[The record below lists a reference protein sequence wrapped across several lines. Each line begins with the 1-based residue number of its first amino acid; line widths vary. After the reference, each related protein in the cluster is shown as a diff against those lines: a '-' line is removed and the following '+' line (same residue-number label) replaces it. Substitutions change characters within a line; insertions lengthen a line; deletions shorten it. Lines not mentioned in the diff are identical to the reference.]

1 MATAIVTAGA
11 GARGAYEAGVLSRV
25 LPRLL
30 DDEKESK
37 IVLVGTSAGAINT
50 AIMAGAADQGAGA
63 IAAKLAATWGDLSV
77 DKVFEGKVWPLFAY
91 AAEALGV
98 RQVHSYALLDT
109 APLRKTVTEGGYVDW
124 ARLHDRFSGTWL
136 KAAGIVATK
145 VSSGESVVF
154 VEGLGSSVP
163 DPNTSRGIVY
173 RDVVLGPA
181 HVLASAAIPIAFSSI
196 EVTPGEWFV
205 DGGVRL
211 NTPIAPAIDLLEEV
225 DPGGNNRI
233 VIVSTEP
240 DPDRSAGVSS
250 RPITERQPDILDEA
264 ASIMYSALVDRV
276 AEDVLSLRQVNA
288 VIKATGAPSPAV
300 GQASPPPPVGQ
311 GADADFRI
319 IKHCYFGPASRGHI
333 ASAAGRTFGERPQPL
348 VLRILSHVIGNQGKT
363 HDELLSFLFF
373 DSTFL
378 KALFAMGARDADAL
392 MVGGKLPW
400 TT

>member
-30 DDEKESK
+30 DDERETK

-50 AIMAGAADQGAGA
+50 AIMAGHADQGAGVVA
-63 IAAKLAATWGDLSV
+63 EKLGTTWGSLTV
-77 DKVFEGKVWPLFAY
+77 DKIFEGKIGPLFEY
-91 AAEALGV
+91 AAQAIGIK
-98 RQVHSYALLDT
+98 RAHSYALLDT
-109 APLRKTVTEGGYVDW
+109 GPLRKTVTDGGYVDW
-124 ARLHDRFSGTWL
+124 VNLRSRFSGTWL

-145 VSSGESVVF
+145 VSTGESVVF
-154 VEGLGSSVP
+154 VEGLGAGVP
-163 DPNTSRGIVY
+163 APNASRGIVY
-173 RDVVLGPA
+173 RDVALGPA

-196 EVTPGEWFV
+196 EVNPGEWFV

-211 NTPIAPAIDLLEEV
+211 NTPIAPAIDLLEAV
-225 DPGGNNRI
+225 DPDGENRVI
-233 VIVSTEP
+233 IVSTEP
-240 DPDRSAGVSS
+240 DPDLSATGSS
-250 RPITERQPDILDEA
+250 RPMTERQPDILDEA

-288 VIKATGAPSPAV
+288 VIKATAGPSSA
-300 GQASPPPPVGQ
+300 AAQ
-311 GADADFRI
+311 GADADFRV
-319 IKHCYFGPASRGHI
+319 IKHCYFGPPSRGNI
-333 ASAAGRTFGERPQPL
+333 ASEAGNVFEQGSQPL
-348 VLRILSHVIGNQGKT
+348 VLKILSHAIGNQGKT

-378 KALFAMGARDADAL
+378 KSLFAMGQRDADAR

-400 TT
+400 KT